1 MENKIALSKIT
12 KATTELMKSQKAQNT
27 AAEALKE
34 LIQEAEEVSKKIQ
47 DLEIE
52 KNTLAEELEIGKR
65 ENKIELGLSVKE
77 NEEEVLQNIL
87 DTRSLE
93 TINPE
98 ELEELRETADRATSE
113 LKEEIQKDNNQITIE
128 LIVEDMK
135 FKTKAMG
142 SSELSLKH
150 KKDIVLRK
158 SAFTCTRTVGINA
171 ENAAIDVPREMI
183 NKLRNPN
190 VKGLFRIIIGETE

>member
-1 MENKIALSKIT
+1 MKIEEIEFYGHSNVTGTHKSTLEITTEKHLTDKGDCIIGVNAKTACNTLNSKI
-12 KATTELMKSQKAQNT
+12 
-27 AAEALKE
+27 
-34 LIQEAEEVSKKIQ
+34 
-47 DLEIE
+47 
-52 KNTLAEELEIGKR
+52 
-65 ENKIELGLSVKE
+65 
-77 NEEEVLQNIL
+77 
-87 DTRSLE
+87 
-93 TINPE
+93 
-98 ELEELRETADRATSE
+98 
-113 LKEEIQKDNNQITIE
+113 KEEIQKDNNQITIE

>member
-1 MENKIALSKIT
+1 MIEEIIEFNGHPLI
-12 KATTELMKSQKAQNT
+12 KATH
-27 AAEALKE
+27 
-34 LIQEAEEVSKKIQ
+34 
-47 DLEIE
+47 
-52 KNTLAEELEIGKR
+52 KNTLEITR
-65 ENKIELGLSVKE
+65 ENILTQNGDCIIGVNAKAACSTLDSKI
-77 NEEEVLQNIL
+77 
-87 DTRSLE
+87 
-93 TINPE
+93 
-98 ELEELRETADRATSE
+98 
-113 LKEEIQKDNNQITIE
+113 KEEIQKDNNQITIE

-158 SAFTCTRTVGINA
+158 SAFACTRTVGINA